1 MRILPLL
8 MMVAALLLGMAPA
21 QAQSLPAIGGGG
33 PHMSGHLEAENPT
46 PAPGETVTLAL
57 VMKPEQG
64 WHGYWENPGDA
75 GVPTD
80 LEWTLPQ
87 GVSVGP
93 MRYPVPH
100 VLLVSG
106 LMNHVYKGRYAILMD
121 LKLPAGLKSGTVL
134 PLRAHADW
142 LVCSATVCVPEQAEL
157 SLDLTVGQPG
167 QGQPVHR
174 AAFDEYRRQL
184 PRPLGGQALFEG
196 DGKGGLRLGIA
207 FPRDAALSDA
217 HFFPLTTGARSYA
230 TPQRIG
236 REGDRLVIALDDF
249 ALPQQKLEGVLRIGP
264 DQGILISAEPGTVPP
279 AAGGE
284 MQEEA
289 GAGGWT
295 TMLLAFGGAILG
307 GLILNI
313 MPCVFPILSI
323 KAMSLLRSSATP
335 SHARAE
341 AWAYTAGVML
351 TCVGLGVAV
360 LALRASGEGVGWA
373 FQLQNPVVIVALLAL
388 CVAITLNLA
397 GLYELTPLQ
406 MDGSRTT
413 RRGLSGDFW
422 SGVLVAFVATPCTG
436 PFMAAALGAALIL
449 PPLVAMAIFAGLGFG
464 IALPFL
470 LLAYVP
476 ALRASLPRPGP
487 WMARMQRWLA
497 VPMFLTALGLCWLLW
512 RQAGNAGLAVALSLA
527 IVVTLL
533 LGWLGRRQRR
543 AVHRGGLAVAG
554 ACLLAVAV
562 SGGALLAG
570 EQGARPTGQAQGE
583 AFSEAAL
590 QAARAEGQPIFL
602 YFTADWCLSC
612 KVNEAAAI
620 NRTDVRQA
628 FERAGVRTMVGDW
641 TRGDPAITRFLEQ
654 HGRSGVPLYLW
665 YPAGKGEPRELPQIL
680 TPAMLVGLAGG
691 KGA

>member
-1 MRILPLL
+1 ML
-8 MMVAALLLGMAPA
+8 VAALLFGAGSA
-21 QAQSLPAIGGGG
+21 QAQSAAALGAGG
-33 PHMSGHLEAENPT
+33 PHMAGHLEAENPT

-57 VMKPEQG
+57 VMQPAQG

-80 LEWTLPQ
+80 LKWTMPQ
-87 GVSVGP
+87 GVTVGP

-106 LMNHVYKGRYAILMD
+106 LMNHVYEGRYAILMD
-121 LKLPAGLKSGTVL
+121 LKLPASVKPGTVL
-134 PLRAHADW
+134 PIRAHADW

-157 SLDLTVGQPG
+157 ALDLKIGQPG
-167 QGQPVHR
+167 QGQPAHR
-174 AAFDEYRRQL
+174 AAFDDYRRQL
-184 PRPLGGQALFEG
+184 PRPLGGQALFEA
-196 DGKGGLRLGIA
+196 DGKGGLRLGIPY
-207 FPRDAALSDA
+207 PRDAAVSDA

-230 TPQRIG
+230 APQRIA
-236 REGDRLVIALDDF
+236 RDGDRLVVALEDF
-249 ALPQQKLEGVLRIGP
+249 APPHQRLEGVLRIGP
-264 DQGILISAEPGTVPP
+264 DQGIFIQAAPGTVPP
-279 AAGGE
+279 AAGGGI
-284 MQEEA
+284 EEGA
-289 GAGGWT
+289 RAGGWRVA
-295 TMLLAFGGAILG
+295 LLAFGGAIVG

-323 KAMSLLRSSATP
+323 KAMSLLRGGASPA
-335 SHARAE
+335 HARAE

-351 TCVGLGVAV
+351 TCMALGAAV

-373 FQLQNPVVIVALLAL
+373 FQLQNPAVIAALLAL
-388 CVAITLNLA
+388 CVAIALNLA
-397 GLYELTPLQ
+397 GLYELAPLQ
-406 MDGSRTT
+406 MDGGLTT

-436 PFMAAALGAALIL
+436 PFMAAALGAALVL

-476 ALRASLPRPGP
+476 ALRARLPKPGA
-487 WMARMQRWLA
+487 WMKTMQRWLA
-497 VPMFLTALGLCWLLW
+497 LPMALTAIGLCWLLW
-512 RQAGNAGLAVALSLA
+512 RQAGGAGLAVAVLLA
-527 IVVTLL
+527 LAVALL

-543 AVHRGGLAVAG
+543 GVHRGGLAVAG
-554 ACLLAVAV
+554 ACLLAVVAG
-562 SGGALLAG
+562 GGALAMSAREVAPAG
-570 EQGARPTGQAQGE
+570 PTRGE
-583 AFSEAAL
+583 VFSEAAL
-590 QAARAEGQPIFL
+590 QGARGGDRPLFL

-620 NRTDVRQA
+620 DRAEVQA
-628 FERAGVRTMVGDW
+628 AFDKAGVRMMVGDW

-665 YPAGKGEPRELPQIL
+665 YPAGKGEPKELPQIL
-680 TPAMLVGLAGG
+680 TPAMLVGLAEG